1 MKKIREL
8 TAYFNE
14 SRELREINLTLDGL
28 RQYQKSGRDSPEL
41 SAGIAALEEEART
54 KAAELE
60 AKAREVR
67 AAIDSVEDILCRTLA
82 TLHYCDGLSWDEAG
96 ALCGLSMNG
105 AKQKVYRAL
114 RKAGIR

>member
-1 MKKIREL
+1 MGGFHP
-8 TAYFNE
+8 TAM
-14 SRELREINLTLDGL
+14 
-28 RQYQKSGRDSPEL
+28 
-41 SAGIAALEEEART
+41 EEEART

-82 TLHYCDGLSWDEAG
+82 TLHYVNGLSWDEAG
-96 ALCGLSMNG
+96 AMCGLSMYG
-105 AKQKVYRAL
+105 AKQKTYRAL